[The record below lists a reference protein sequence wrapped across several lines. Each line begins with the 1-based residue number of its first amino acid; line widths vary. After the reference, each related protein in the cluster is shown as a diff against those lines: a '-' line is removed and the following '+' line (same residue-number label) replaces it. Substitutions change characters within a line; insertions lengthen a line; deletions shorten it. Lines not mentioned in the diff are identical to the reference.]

1 MRHGAGPRPVSSQLR
16 LVFGTGLADWSFSEA
31 SAGLGQMGQKTSD
44 RCFASFSER
53 VLFMMIRAAAFTT
66 ARVAF
71 ALATAREWLAQEGV
85 M

>member
-1 MRHGAGPRPVSSQLR
+1 MDRSALAARLGALLILIRRWAMTRDDKQAPP
-16 LVFGTGLADWSFSEA
+16 AN
-31 SAGLGQMGQKTSD
+31 
-44 RCFASFSER
+44 ER